1 MATCHEMCARCIN
14 LWKEKYSRPNDYIL
28 LYLGIYKTE
37 KYFELDL
44 FLLCV
49 KKT

>member
-1 MATCHEMCARCIN
+1 MTMCHEMCARCIN
-14 LWKEKYSRPNDYIL
+14 SWKEKYSRPNDYIL
-28 LYLGIYKTE
+28 LYLSIYQTE
-37 KYFELDL
+37 KQFERNL